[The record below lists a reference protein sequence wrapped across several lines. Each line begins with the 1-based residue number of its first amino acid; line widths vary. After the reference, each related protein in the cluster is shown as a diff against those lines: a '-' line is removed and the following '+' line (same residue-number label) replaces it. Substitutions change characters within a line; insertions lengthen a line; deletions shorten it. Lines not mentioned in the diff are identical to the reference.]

1 LVVDHRAYLGGV
13 AVLLFLAWH
22 VWRPGRLVP
31 AALLVALFAGR
42 SLHYQWILASPL
54 RTWESAVERAPHSVA
69 AHRALADARAAEG
82 DAVGAERELR
92 HALRLDPRDVRSAVN
107 LGVLFVEQRRYE
119 EAARAFQAAS
129 RLAPSDARIRDN
141 LGMLLAALG
150 RVEPARLEFEAAIRG
165 EPALAQPR
173 INLARLLMA
182 SGDPARAARLLDEA
196 AGLVIDEQEAR
207 LIEELRAALP

>member
-1 LVVDHRAYLGGV
+1 
-13 AVLLFLAWH
+13 
-22 VWRPGRLVP
+22 
-31 AALLVALFAGR
+31 
-42 SLHYQWILASPL
+42 
-54 RTWESAVERAPHSVA
+54 
-69 AHRALADARAAEG
+69 
-82 DAVGAERELR
+82 
-92 HALRLDPRDVRSAVN
+92 
-107 LGVLFVEQRRYE
+107 
-119 EAARAFQAAS
+119 
-129 RLAPSDARIRDN
+129 
-141 LGMLLAALG
+141 MLLAALG